1 MKMPEP
7 QFSSWHGEDCKT
19 LLNPTGVC
27 NAFTWPPRIPEDEY
41 WMAKGYHGEP
51 LYTAEQMKQYG
62 RDLLEEAAALVAPKR
77 QRPCDCG
84 VCDCGNR
91 DDAQRVAEWDA
102 DNTAAQEIRKLKE
115 TL

>member
-7 QFSSWHGEDCKT
+7 VGVVSETWAHWPEKGEAACVDW
-19 LLNPTGVC
+19 LNDKS
-27 NAFTWPPRIPEDEY
+27 PPVGT
-41 WMAKGYHGEP
+41 K
-51 LYTAEQMKQYG
+51 LYDKQALI
-62 RDLLEEAAALVAPKR
+62 DLLEESAALVAPKR
-77 QRPCDCG
+77 QRPCDCE

-102 DNTAAQEIRKLKE
+102 DNTAAQEILKLKE